1 MFSTSCSPLP
11 QGQKMRAYAAYK
23 RDLSKLAG
31 VQRCLPLLPPP
42 SPASSPSSSA
52 FLLRL
57 PPPPSSSTFLLRP
70 LLLLSLLP
78 RHLLICP
85 LPTRSACCLAGS
97 NWPLRSL
104 LGPRP
109 PHTPVC
115 AHGHS
120 SCPRRLAPPAHHP
133 SLRAAEREDQ
143 APFMVRGKSVSGR
156 PRIDGGSV
164 RVPAEFVDTHRIC
177 GRICGAKF
185 VGK

>member
-1 MFSTSCSPLP
+1 MPHTSATSRSSP
-11 QGQKMRAYAAYK
+11 GSRGAYP
-23 RDLSKLAG
+23 S
-31 VQRCLPLLPPP
+31 CPLL
-42 SPASSPSSSA
+42 
-52 FLLRL
+52 LLLLLL
-57 PPPPSSSTFLLRP
+57 PPPPSSSAFLLRP

-85 LPTRSACCLAGS
+85 RPTRSGCCLAGS
-97 NWPLRSL
+97 NWPLRSS

-109 PHTPVC
+109 SQYSCMRTWPL
-115 AHGHS
+115 S
-120 SCPRRLAPPAHHP
+120 SRPRRLAPHAHHP
-133 SLRAAEREDQ
+133 SLLAAEREDQ